1 WFSTPQYGYVWQPV
15 VVRDVSWRPYTRGRW
30 VCTDHGWTWVS
41 DEPFGW
47 ATYHYGRWALVA
59 GRGWVWIPGSEWAPA
74 WVCWRYGSSHIGW
87 APLPPESLAYRHW
100 AWDANIEATLGIG
113 SSWFCFVE
121 TRNFCEPVRRHC
133 LPYSRHRDFWNH
145 TRNVTRFQ
153 HVRGRTI
160 CGGPSY
166 GDVSR
171 QTARPIPFYRLET
184 DRDGRIVDRHPRV
197 SQGKLR
203 MHAPNVDV
211 AWNAGLR
218 PKNLRGTWSDVAIQ
232 RDRQPEADVRK
243 RFEET
248 RVKDRQRAEQTIQW
262 LGGPEKF
269 PAKRR
274 EELTANR
281 EKRNPERQTSGRE
294 TQRRETPPV
303 AATERRRTTGPSEET
318 KKPTRVETPRKK
330 DESETR
336 KERNVSSN
344 DRDTRKPQLPPGM
357 VESRQE
363 SRGPTRPVAPRDP
376 GQRKH
381 TNGRRTEVAP
391 DVFPTPRRPDPS
403 GAANE
408 SKRRDQARQELEE
421 KMKQSA
427 ARERDR
433 QQRLDEARRQQ
444 AETARRET
452 ARRDQEVRQREL
464 MQRAEE
470 QRQRNDRVQREAE
483 QNRRQQDADRREQ
496 AARQQAREESQ
507 RRQQD
512 DMRRQQE
519 QASRQREEQASRQ
532 REAEQQARRQQE
544 ESSRRQQEEA
554 SRRQQEESSRRQQAE
569 ERQRQEQRRDEQRRE
584 EQRRDEQNRN
594 RRNR

>member
-1 WFSTPQYGYVWQPV
+1 MRTILPALIGAALVSCEKPADDVTRRLNELEQRAEAAEARSEQLEQQAAEAKLADERDAIERERMSMEEERIQLVRMQDDTKAEAERKLEERERALAARETKIEQMQDELGRSLDDADDMSRQLDERDRELAGREALATVREETAGEPVADYDLFYDSLSSYGSWFSTPQYGYVWQPV

-100 AWDANIEATLGIG
+100 AWDANIETTLGIG

-171 QTARPIPFYRLET
+171 QTSRPIPFYRLET
-184 DRDGRIVDRHPRV
+184 DRDGRILDRHPQV
-197 SQGKLR
+197 SKGKLR

-211 AWNAGLR
+211 AWNAGLH

-248 RVKDRQRAEQTIQW
+248 RVKDRQRAEQTIQR

-376 GQRKH
+376 GQRK
-381 TNGRRTEVAP
+381 
-391 DVFPTPRRPDPS
+391 
-403 GAANE
+403 
-408 SKRRDQARQELEE
+408 
-421 KMKQSA
+421 
-427 ARERDR
+427 
-433 QQRLDEARRQQ
+433 
-444 AETARRET
+444 
-452 ARRDQEVRQREL
+452 
-464 MQRAEE
+464 
-470 QRQRNDRVQREAE
+470 
-483 QNRRQQDADRREQ
+483 
-496 AARQQAREESQ
+496 
-507 RRQQD
+507 
-512 DMRRQQE
+512 
-519 QASRQREEQASRQ
+519 
-532 REAEQQARRQQE
+532 
-544 ESSRRQQEEA
+544 
-554 SRRQQEESSRRQQAE
+554 
-569 ERQRQEQRRDEQRRE
+569 
-584 EQRRDEQNRN
+584 
-594 RRNR
+594 